1 MQMQRCTCMLSF
13 ATQFESDDP
22 ENRIAQLEREMKLLS
37 WHKLANEAALKAAI
51 IRTKKLK
58 RHDKFS
64 LQQQQRKERSA
75 WMEQIIREEQMKPL
89 EVNTHFIKEYEQ
101 HEHKQDERLEMA
113 LEHHIGSLQHLQKK
127 MVERQELQQRKERY
141 KTKRAALHASS
152 SVAPVK
158 SKVPETRTNAPPG
171 KNSAVLG
178 SLGKLVELERRINN
192 LETSMQKQKKKESRK
207 ASNLSQLG
215 MLRFRKKK
223 IEASLKQPA
232 KTMFAVTLQAA
243 ATKMKGDSEMDM
255 NEWLR
260 AKQDKIRARNLRKSV
275 PSNTAGKQI
284 SGTASRPNRSPSVR
298 QRPKNVW

>member
-1 MQMQRCTCMLSF
+1 
-13 ATQFESDDP
+13 
-22 ENRIAQLEREMKLLS
+22 MKLLS

-58 RHDKFS
+58 RNDQVS

-113 LEHHIGSLQHLQKK
+113 LEHHIGNLQNLKES
-127 MVERQELQQRKERY
+127 MVEREALKQRKERY
-141 KTKRAALHASS
+141 KRKRAMLHASS
-152 SVAPVK
+152 SVAPPK
-158 SKVPETRTNAPPG
+158 PAPETVTNIPAG

-178 SLGKLVELERRINN
+178 SLEKLVELERRINN
-192 LETSMQKQKKKESRK
+192 LETNMQKQKKKETRK

-223 IEASLKQPA
+223 IEANLKQPA
-232 KTMFAVTLQAA
+232 KTMFAVTLQASA
-243 ATKMKGDSEMDM
+243 KEMKGDSNMDM
-255 NEWLR
+255 NSWLR
-260 AKQDKIRARNLRKSV
+260 AKQDKIRARNLRKSE
-275 PSNTAGKQI
+275 PSNAAGKEI
-284 SGTASRPNRSPSVR
+284 SGTAAKPSTSSSTRSRPR
-298 QRPKNVW
+298 NVW